1 MARTPLQRV
10 VEELSRTRPDQTDP
24 AAAAVLDELL
34 ADPDAGRARL
44 CSQLRDAW
52 RLLIEPWWARLRD
65 LLDADLAFRARMF
78 AAEGLGATVDAIH
91 DRVRWAA
98 GAIDV
103 QHDGRMEHAVR
114 GAGLVL
120 QPSAFSW
127 PSVVTVL
134 DPDGA
139 AILVYPVRGIA
150 GLWRSPALEPPV
162 ALARLLGPTRA
173 KLLADLDEPRATSVL
188 ARRHDLGAPGIS
200 AHLQALHGAGLL
212 RAASRRPRGALRADA
227 ARGRAGGGPPGRL
240 RSGPGRATGYPAP
253 PCVGPCCS
261 PHPLRRLRRPRVR
274 RVSVLHL
281 ADHAGREGADHG
293 RLVPHRLPGAAAEPA
308 LRSPPLLGLPPSP
321 RTGELIVNRDA
332 AGPIVRVFRR
342 LYANGYEIRRMRL
355 VDAYG
360 GNDYRSIE
368 ADNTSA
374 FNCRFVDGTTR
385 WSNHAFGRA
394 IDVNPLENPYVSAN
408 GTTSHPRSRRYVSRS
423 KRRHPA
429 MILRGDRTVRAFAS
443 QGWGW
448 GGNFSG
454 AKDSSTSRPTA
465 ASGGRPAPRSASAG
479 RRRPRRG
486 TRPASRSASRRGRR
500 RRRSPPPDARSRER
514 SSRRRRTAR

>member
-1 MARTPLQRV
+1 VAIRIVLEPSDVVGARFALSPLWETTNAVRLVTRPGDGGYHAPWLAEARAAAAAADLSALMAVHPPGAGWVPDFLTPPPRRAHPRFDHQVAEVARTPLRRV

-200 AHLQALHGAGLL
+200 SHLQALHGAGLL
-212 RAASRRPRGALRADA
+212 VRR
-227 ARGRAGGGPPGRL
+227 RAGHE
-240 RSGPGRATGYPAP
+240 
-253 PCVGPCCS
+253 V
-261 PHPLRRLRRPRVR
+261 
-274 RVSVLHL
+274 
-281 ADHAGREGADHG
+281 
-293 RLVPHRLPGAAAEPA
+293 
-308 LRSPPLLGLPPSP
+308 
-321 RTGELIVNRDA
+321 
-332 AGPIVRVFRR
+332 
-342 LYANGYEIRRMRL
+342 
-355 VDAYG
+355 
-360 GNDYRSIE
+360 
-368 ADNTSA
+368 
-374 FNCRFVDGTTR
+374 
-385 WSNHAFGRA
+385 
-394 IDVNPLENPYVSAN
+394 
-408 GTTSHPRSRRYVSRS
+408 RYVRT
-423 KRRHPA
+423 P
-429 MILRGDRTVRAFAS
+429 LGDALVAGHRA
-443 QGWGW
+443 G
-448 GGNFSG
+448 
-454 AKDSSTSRPTA
+454 
-465 ASGGRPAPRSASAG
+465 
-479 RRRPRRG
+479 
-486 TRPASRSASRRGRR
+486 
-500 RRRSPPPDARSRER
+500 
-514 SSRRRRTAR
+514 